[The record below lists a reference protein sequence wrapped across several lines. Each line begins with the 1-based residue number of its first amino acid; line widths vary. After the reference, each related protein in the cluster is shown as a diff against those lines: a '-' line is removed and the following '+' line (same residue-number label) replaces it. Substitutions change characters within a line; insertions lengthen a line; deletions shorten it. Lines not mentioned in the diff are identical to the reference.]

1 MRASHPHSDAM
12 HTVEEFRR
20 VDFGHMEIRVT
31 IDDPKAYT
39 RPWSFTMKF
48 QIMPDTELIEDF
60 CENEIRVQLNLNN
73 DKEPHEDPLR

>member
-1 MRASHPHSDAM
+1 MRAGHPHSDAM

-31 IDDPKAYT
+31 IEKRKR
-39 RPWSFTMKF
+39 RPSS
-48 QIMPDTELIEDF
+48 D
-60 CENEIRVQLNLNN
+60 NEIRIQLNLNN